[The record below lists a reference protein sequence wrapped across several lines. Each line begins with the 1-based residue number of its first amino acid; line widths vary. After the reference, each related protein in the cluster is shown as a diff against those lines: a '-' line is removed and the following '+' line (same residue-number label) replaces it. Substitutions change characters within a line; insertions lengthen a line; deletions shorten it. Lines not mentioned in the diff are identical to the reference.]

1 MDNKNSSID
10 LSVVSFDDKLS
21 KSINEGG
28 DDGFVNFLEFDVLPL
43 DSDIKINVL

>member
-1 MDNKNSSID
+1 MGSKISSIN
-10 LSVVSFDDKLS
+10 LSVVSFDNKLS

-28 DDGFVNFLEFDVLPL
+28 DDGFVNFLELDVLPL